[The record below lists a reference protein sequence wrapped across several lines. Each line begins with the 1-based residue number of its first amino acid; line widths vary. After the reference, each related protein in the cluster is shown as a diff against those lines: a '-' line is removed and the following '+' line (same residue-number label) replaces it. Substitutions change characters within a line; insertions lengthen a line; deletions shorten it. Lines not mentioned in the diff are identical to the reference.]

1 MPEPD
6 LRRKTVYFLAF
17 AAILVLVLILFPILE
32 EWVRMYLSD
41 RFGLVIAADG
51 AVTVASGD
59 LPGTMTVNT
68 VNLVV
73 NALHVLKIII
83 WMALIIA
90 TVRYVGGLILN
101 TAYRTS
107 ESHSPSLLKTV
118 LSIVIYVVAFFIIF
132 QQQFPTVQLAPL
144 FTGSTI
150 IGIVVG
156 LALQDTLGN
165 LFAGLALQADQPFV
179 VGDVITIPGR
189 GEGVVETV
197 SWRGVKIRTFQN
209 KLIIVSNA
217 Q

>member
-17 AAILVLVLILFPILE
+17 AAILVFTLILFPILE

-51 AVTVASGD
+51 GVTVASGD
-59 LPGTMTVNT
+59 LPGTMTANT
-68 VNLVV
+68 VSLVV

-83 WMALIIA
+83 WMALVIA

-132 QQQFPTVQLAPL
+132 QQQFPGVQLAPL

-179 VGDVITIPGR
+179 V
-189 GEGVVETV
+189 
-197 SWRGVKIRTFQN
+197 
-209 KLIIVSNA
+209 
-217 Q
+217 